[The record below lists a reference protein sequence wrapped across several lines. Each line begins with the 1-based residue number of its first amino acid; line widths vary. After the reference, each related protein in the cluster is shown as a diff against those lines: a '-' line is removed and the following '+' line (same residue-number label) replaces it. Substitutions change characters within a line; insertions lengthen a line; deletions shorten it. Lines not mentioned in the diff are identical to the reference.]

1 MADGSLIGKVQD
13 LSDLELALLI
23 SLVSQEHC
31 LISTAPNALNDLVE
45 ELQLTATRTFGLSH
59 VVIECDANTTLS
71 SFTSALLVPKP
82 QSPTRAPSPFSTRTE
97 SYFVSRPKSQS
108 YHPGKPLFPGP
119 SLYIPN
125 VVFAKNFD
133 LAPHAVQ
140 IQALE
145 LLRSRRI
152 YTRTSVH
159 TAPKQFLFV
168 PVLGAE
174 SGGQA
179 RVTKHLND
187 FLFVAHWHDP
197 DDGYI
202 NLEEADGGLDA
213 ETASTGSVVKKASP
227 LDTPATSEVLFSEKD
242 ISHIAHLSREVDVDV
257 EVTRYLMN
265 VVSFL
270 RLHRAVAEGVT
281 PTATK
286 HLEQLAR
293 CLAPLHDLTFVTP
306 GLVDLAVRKVYLH
319 RISIVM
325 PEKERSMQWGSR
337 LSAVAA
343 VLEDVGPEDVIE
355 DVLEMVTAPL

>member
-1 MADGSLIGKVQD
+1 MID
-13 LSDLELALLI
+13 
-23 SLVSQEHC
+23 
-31 LISTAPNALNDLVE
+31 
-45 ELQLTATRTFGLSH
+45 
-59 VVIECDANTTLS
+59 CDPDTTLS

-108 YHPGKPLFPGP
+108 YHPSKPLFPGP
-119 SLYIPN
+119 LVYIPN

-133 LAPHAVQ
+133 QAPHAVQ

-159 TAPKQFLFV
+159 AAPKQFLFV

-227 LDTPATSEVLFSEKD
+227 LDTPAPSEVLFSEKVSICRWYQEGEPAD
-242 ISHIAHLSREVDVDV
+242 NLMGEQEISHIAHLSRDVDVDV

-319 RISIVM
+319 RISIVT